1 MNVGK
6 KYKTYN
12 VDEDV
17 PDQVSEPLMLY
28 AIRQHT
34 FTSSQITALK
44 QLSGLGDDALAT
56 ALNMNIKTF
65 RSYKL
70 SELPLK
76 PLMQEHVIAMLAL
89 YKHGL
94 EVFDTSKSLNAWLDK
109 ANFYFDND
117 KPINFLTT
125 ISGIKF
131 VDDRLTAIQYGD
143 NV

>member
-1 MNVGK
+1 MGK
-6 KYKTYN
+6 KYQSYN
-12 VDEDV
+12 VEEV
-17 PDQVSEPLMLY
+17 PNLVSEPLMLY
-28 AIRQHT
+28 AVRQLNI
-34 FTSSQITALK
+34 TSSQITALK
-44 QLSGLGDDALAT
+44 QLSGLGDEALAT

-76 PLMQEHVIAMLAL
+76 PLMQEHAIALLAL

-94 EVFDTSKSLNAWLDK
+94 EAFDTSKSFNTWLEK

-131 VDDRLTAIQYGD
+131 VDERLTAIQYGD